1 MRKLGLSLLLGSMA
15 LAPCAALSQE
25 SSAPTADDYVCG
37 LTGDCPEAQA
47 EEQQPTATQPGGTPR
62 ITATRGFSLSR
73 PTPVQTQPKA
83 TATNRSNRTI
93 PANQRTAAN
102 NTPRQVRP
110 AQPGRVDLR
119 LAFGPGSSTL
129 SAGAQTQVQAFAEAL
144 RRPQLANVRVRIE
157 GHTDSSG
164 GRAINRA
171 LSQRRAQAVADY
183 LVSQGI
189 AAGRLEVRG
198 YGYDR
203 PLPGTP
209 ASSSTNRRVEAVR
222 IS

>member
-1 MRKLGLSLLLGSMA
+1 MRTLGLSLLLGSMV
-15 LAPCAALSQE
+15 LAPYAALSQE
-25 SSAPTADDYVCG
+25 ASAPSADDYVCA
-37 LTGDCPEAQA
+37 LTGECPEAQD
-47 EEQQPTATQPGGTPR
+47 EQQPAATQPSGTPR
-62 ITATRGFSLSR
+62 VTATRGFSLSR
-73 PTPVQTQPKA
+73 PTPVQTRPKA
-83 TATNRSNRTI
+83 TQTSRT
-93 PANQRTAAN
+93 NQRTAS
-102 NTPRQVRP
+102 NTQTRQTRP

-119 LAFGPGSSTL
+119 LAFGPGSSSL
-129 SAGAQTQVQAFAEAL
+129 SSAAQAQVQAFAEAL

-164 GRAINRA
+164 GRAVNQS

-189 AAGRLEVRG
+189 AASRLEVRG

-203 PLPGTP
+203 PLAGVP
-209 ASSSTNRRVEAVR
+209 ASARANRRVEAVR